1 MFAIS
6 AVISV
11 IPAFFGKRIYP
22 IATLSGFFVGFL
34 AGVIFGPNP
43 EGAAIGMGH
52 YGWAIWG
59 MIFFASVIFGIIIE
73 IIKKKKQEAERDS
86 SHSRKTNDVQN
97 A

>member
-22 IATLSGFFVGFL
+22 IATLCGFFVGFL

-43 EGAAIGMGH
+43 AGAAIGHDH

-59 MIFFASVIFGIIIE
+59 VVFFASVIIGIVVE
-73 IIKKKKQEAERDS
+73 ILKKRGLIK
-86 SHSRKTNDVQN
+86 
-97 A
+97 